1 MSRLLGNTLPPLL
14 QTQLDGSHLEEQ
26 RGQAIQ
32 ISTVDVAGWPHPA
45 LISYDELLALS
56 PHCLRL
62 AVYREGQTAD
72 NLRRDGRLTLCFV
85 QPNLALY
92 VKVQARPLPTLAQ
105 FPQLAAFELW
115 VEQVLEDFSRS
126 EVEGTAQLTSGI
138 TFRLGAD
145 AAVPGDRAWQVLHA
159 LAHL

>member
-1 MSRLLGNTLPPLL
+1 MSRLLGNSLPPLL
-14 QTQLDGSHLEEQ
+14 QAQLDGKHLEEQ

-32 ISTVDVAGWPHPA
+32 ITTVDPSGWPHPA
-45 LISYDELLALS
+45 LVSYAELLALS

-62 AVYREGQTAD
+62 AVYHDGQTAD

-85 QPNLALY
+85 QPDLALY
-92 VKVQARPLPTLAQ
+92 VKAHARLLPTLAQ
-105 FPQLAAFELW
+105 FPKLAAFELW
-115 VEQVLEDFSRS
+115 VELVLEDFSRS
-126 EVEGTAQLTSGI
+126 EVEGTAQLASGI

-145 AAVPGDRAWQVLHA
+145 AVVQGDRAQQILNA